1 MKDAKKEVFLIL
13 DNLRV
18 HHSRPVNAWLAT
30 RKAQMFYSAR
40 SSCNERIIRQL
51 ANSWLNSPSP
61 GCRVRLSLIPR
72 SGPTMKETLNALYP
86 TLLQP
91 DAREPPA
98 IRSATRGQE
107 FAGVVDDNTFQS
119 IEVDKLF
126 DSINCA
132 ETRIGQAT
140 LFRSL
145 RQPLTDIAVLH
156 SKQDA
161 LREIEA
167 NPALRAQLEGIVSR
181 AKQRERDFFELLFGT
196 FMGLFSSKAHE
207 LELEGYG
214 YTSYINGTGFML
226 ELVEGVNQVPAA
238 SSGYLT
244 ALLENIRDLA
254 GSRAYTLAKG
264 PAYRAEKGMLTREEK
279 GWFTP
284 AIRFRPSLFKP
295 LGLTL
300 FVIIVFLI
308 VEFVPLLLDMVASV
322 ASAFWLFLLP
332 LVLLYIPIV
341 GNFDRDGCIYPLR
354 EIFKASSPVR
364 RALDALGQLDEL
376 LGLIRF
382 KEAFGHPA
390 SLPTLVDAPRH
401 RLRVNEVRNPVLAR
415 NDPDY
420 IGNDI
425 DLGEAR
431 LTLITGPNSGGK
443 TAFCKTLAQTQLLA
457 QIGGYVPAR
466 EAELSVA
473 DRIFYQVPEI
483 SHLTDGEGRF
493 GTELRRTK
501 AIFLAATPR
510 SLVIMDE
517 LSEGTTHEE
526 KIEISM
532 NILDGFYQKGNNT
545 LLITHNHELVD
556 RYQQKGIG
564 MARQVEFKDEQPTY
578 RVIEGISRVSH
589 ADRVARK
596 IGFSREDIARYLS
609 GETED

>member
-1 MKDAKKEVFLIL
+1 MKE
-13 DNLRV
+13 
-18 HHSRPVNAWLAT
+18 S
-30 RKAQMFYSAR
+30 
-40 SSCNERIIRQL
+40 
-51 ANSWLNSPSP
+51 LNS
-61 GCRVRLSLIPR
+61 
-72 SGPTMKETLNALYP
+72 LYA

-91 DAREPPA
+91 DAKTLPVIRNETRLQEP
-98 IRSATRGQE
+98 I
-107 FAGVVDDNTFQS
+107 GVVDGSTFQS

-126 DSINCA
+126 DSVNCA
-132 ETRIGQAT
+132 ETHLGQAT
-140 LFRSL
+140 LYRSL
-145 RQPLTDIAVLH
+145 QQPLTDIAVLH

-161 LREIEA
+161 IREIEA
-167 NPALRAQLEGIVSR
+167 NPALHQQLQGIVSR
-181 AKQRERDFFELLFGT
+181 AKQREKDFFELLFGT

-244 ALLENIRDLA
+244 AVLENIRDLA
-254 GSRAYTLAKG
+254 KSRSYALAKG
-264 PAYRAEKGMLTREEK
+264 PAYRAEKGMITREEK

-284 AIRFRPSLFKP
+284 AILFRPALFKP

-300 FVIIVFLI
+300 FVIILFLV

-332 LVLLYIPIV
+332 LALMYIPIV

-354 EIFKASSPVR
+354 EIFKGSPEVA

-382 KEAFGHPA
+382 KHIFGHPA
-390 SLPTLVDAPRH
+390 CLPTLVDAPRH
-401 RLRVNEVRNPVLAR
+401 SLRVTAVRNPILAR
-415 NDPDY
+415 NNPAY
-420 IGNDI
+420 VGNDI
-425 DLGEAR
+425 DLGDAR

-457 QIGGYVPAR
+457 QIGAYVPAR
-466 EAELSVA
+466 EAELTVA
-473 DRIFYQVPEI
+473 DRIFYQAPEI

-589 ADRVARK
+589 AERVARK

-609 GETED
+609 DEIKD